1 MRHKGYSFVNVL
13 LNVINR
19 IKNRIRK
26 SQEDVVDTF
35 NTFDNKI
42 PQITLPIAIL
52 TRFSEVMFSLTDF
65 SRNSGFVNWLK
76 YNDMS
81 PVALICIFSIGIC
94 FISKHPL

>member
-26 SQEDVVDTF
+26 NQEDMVDTF

-52 TRFSEVMFSLTDF
+52 TRFSEVMFSLTYF
-65 SRNSGFVNWLK
+65 SRNSGFVNWPAACRL
-76 YNDMS
+76 DLIFFHR
-81 PVALICIFSIGIC
+81 ALFN
-94 FISKHPL
+94 F